1 MSKRD
6 ERDLEIAKKQL
17 AIAFSPGVARLNAM
31 LEKGIKFHE
40 WIWDD
45 SEEVTAERR
54 LYLEMNPAEFR
65 ARFASFNVL
74 AKIMASRVANSPG
87 TNAAAKMTPEKLA
100 ELGLTDEQIE
110 KIAGLDEG

>member
-6 ERDLEIAKKQL
+6 ERDLEIAKRQL
-17 AIAFSPGVARLNAM
+17 AVQFSPGVARLNVM
-31 LEKGIKFHE
+31 LEKGLAFHE
-40 WIWDD
+40 WIWSDD
-45 SEEVTAERR
+45 EKITAERR

-87 TNAAAKMTPEKLA
+87 TNAASKMTPEKLA
-100 ELGLTDEQIE
+100 ALGLTAEQIE
-110 KIAGLDEG
+110 KIAGLDDD